1 MPRIYTPTDKG
12 EYPFHTVSI
21 DLAMAYR
28 KTNRNNKNVAI
39 IVDNFSK
46 WIEVKALP
54 DKKSSTI
61 A

>member
-1 MPRIYTPTDKG
+1 MEKG
-12 EYPFHTVSI
+12 DYPFHTVSI
-21 DLAMAYR
+21 DLAMSYPLSKR
-28 KTNRNNKNVAI
+28 GNKNIAI

-54 DKKSSTI
+54 NKKSSTI